1 MGMRAVCFLA
11 LVAVASPLFS
21 QTSEFSVRR
30 ARNWSDNASEGW
42 CAVKVWVDDEAEFAL
57 QGDRI
62 RVFTARGQE
71 ARDVATECSGPLPAN
86 VTDFRFRGVDGRGDV
101 RLIEEPSFRNRW
113 TAVVRIRDTRSGGEE
128 YHYRLEW
135 MRGSAFG
142 NNRPGGGG
150 GGGGGNRG
158 DGGGFFGTGGGS
170 SGSNSNLGSNDASR
184 MRTRDL
190 RREIDRIFYDV
201 TRRRPS
207 NDQIDDYIDRVR
219 FDRWTLDDIARDA
232 RRY

>member
-1 MGMRAVCFLA
+1 MRGLA
-11 LVAVASPLFS
+11 LLGMALAAAPLFP
-21 QTSEFSVRR
+21 QTGEFSVRR
-30 ARNWSDNASEGW
+30 GRNWSDNASEGS

-62 RVFTARGQE
+62 RIFTARGQM
-71 ARDVATECSGPLPAN
+71 ARDVATECTGPLPTN
-86 VTDFRFRGVDGRGDV
+86 VTDFRFRGIDGRGEV
-101 RLIEEPSFRNRW
+101 RLIEEPSPRNRW

-142 NNRPGGGG
+142 GNRPGGS
-150 GGGGGNRG
+150 NRPNN
-158 DGGGFFGTGGGS
+158 DGGFFGNNPGGGS
-170 SGSNSNLGSNDASR
+170 SGAGNSYGGDASR
-184 MRTRDL
+184 MRTREL

-232 RRY
+232 RRN

>member
-1 MGMRAVCFLA
+1 MRILSFLLLA
-11 LVAVASPLFS
+11 AVAAPLWA
-21 QTSEFSVRR
+21 QTSEFTVRR
-30 ARNWSDNASEGW
+30 ARNWSDNSSEGW
-42 CAVKVWVDDEAEFAL
+42 CAIKVWVDDEAEFAL
-57 QGDRI
+57 QGDRV
-62 RVFTARGQE
+62 RVFTARGQ
-71 ARDVATECSGPLPAN
+71 ASRDVASECSGPLPAN

-113 TAVVRIRDTRSGGEE
+113 SAVVRIRDPKGGGEE

-135 MRGSAFG
+135 TRGSAFG
-142 NNRPGGGG
+142 NNRPGGGNS
-150 GGGGGNRG
+150 GNRG
-158 DGGGFFGTGGGS
+158 DGGFFGNGNGNSSGGTPIGGS
-170 SGSNSNLGSNDASR
+170 YGGDVSR

-190 RREIDRIFYDV
+190 RREIDRVFYDV

-232 RRY
+232 RNR